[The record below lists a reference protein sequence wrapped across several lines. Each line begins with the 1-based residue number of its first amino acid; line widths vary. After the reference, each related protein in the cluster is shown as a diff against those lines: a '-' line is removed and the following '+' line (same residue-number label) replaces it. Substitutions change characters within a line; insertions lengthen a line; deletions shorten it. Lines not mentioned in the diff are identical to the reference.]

1 MSMEEKIRSENKEI
15 SESILRIM
23 KDVKTNYAEKEKT
36 KLQELEIEKN
46 EKYAPDNLFKDK
58 PITDNNKDVDTLD
71 NNSSITKYK
80 KSIFT
85 KFITKI
91 KKLFNIQ

>member
-1 MSMEEKIRSENKEI
+1 MSMDEKIRSENKEI

-58 PITDNNKDVDTLD
+58 PITDNKGVDDLET
-71 NNSSITKYK
+71 NSSITKYK

>member
-1 MSMEEKIRSENKEI
+1 MSMEEKIRRENKEI
-15 SESILRIM
+15 SESVLRIM
-23 KDVKTNYAEKEKT
+23 KDVKTNYAEKKKT

-46 EKYAPDNLFKDK
+46 EKYAPDNLFKGK
-58 PITDNNKDVDTLD
+58 LITDNKGVDALET
-71 NNSSITKYK
+71 NSSITKYK

>member
-1 MSMEEKIRSENKEI
+1 MNIEEKIRNENKEI
-15 SESILRIM
+15 SESILKIM
-23 KDVKTNYAEKEKT
+23 KDVKTNYDEKEKT
-36 KLQELEIEKN
+36 KLQELEIERN
-46 EKYAPDNLFKDK
+46 EKYAPDNLFKNK

-80 KSIFT
+80 KSIFS

-91 KKLFNIQ
+91 KKIFNIK

>member
-1 MSMEEKIRSENKEI
+1 MNIEEKIRNENKEI
-15 SESILRIM
+15 SESILKIM
-23 KDVKTNYAEKEKT
+23 KDVKTNYDEKEKT
-36 KLQELEIEKN
+36 KLQELEIERN
-46 EKYAPDNLFKDK
+46 EKYALDNLFKNK

-80 KSIFT
+80 KSIFS

-91 KKLFNIQ
+91 KKIFNIK